1 MSYLNVKT
9 MIQDFANEHC
19 LVSQFQAEMTD
30 GVSAV
35 DGYNYPLVFLNPLNK
50 SDANNKN
57 FNWQIQLYILDAP
70 QGEKFDQAEYCFM
83 KCHKIANDL
92 KGYLVDLKK
101 RVPQD
106 FVVNVLSD
114 YAFDKVQGVE
124 VTLSVID
131 SGGCRTSIP
140 DLFNC

>member
-1 MSYLNVKT
+1 
-9 MIQDFANEHC
+9 MIEDFANTHC

-30 GVSAV
+30 GVHAV

-50 SDANNKN
+50 SLGSNNGN
-57 FNWQIQLYILDAP
+57 YNWQVQIYILDYP
-70 QGEKFDQAEYCFM
+70 QGELFEQAEYCFL
-83 KCHKIANDL
+83 KAHKIANDL
-92 KGYLVDLKK
+92 RDFLAVNKK

-106 FVVNVLSD
+106 FTVNVLSD

-131 SGGCRTSIP
+131 AGGCRASIP
-140 DLFNC
+140 DLYGC